1 MAIFN
6 VANCKI
12 TGGYRSLGLFRSLLE
27 HTLLFF
33 GSLLPSSRSQT
44 PQRGDRGDPLQLAHR
59 GKCPVMNT
67 KEKLKHHS
75 HRPQ

>member
-12 TGGYRSLGLFRSLLE
+12 TGGYRSLGFLSFSLGPYVAFLRK
-27 HTLLFF
+27 
-33 GSLLPSSRSQT
+33 PSQFAQT
-44 PQRGDRGDPLQLAHR
+44 PQRGDRGDPLQLAYH

-75 HRPQ
+75 HRIVIT